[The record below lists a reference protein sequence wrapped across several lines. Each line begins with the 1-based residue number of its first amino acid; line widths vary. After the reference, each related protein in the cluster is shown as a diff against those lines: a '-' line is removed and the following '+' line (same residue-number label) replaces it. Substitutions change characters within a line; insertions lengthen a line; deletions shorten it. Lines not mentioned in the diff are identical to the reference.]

1 MKDLHLKEA
10 NEIVSNEFG
19 SDVLL
24 YTKYSS
30 TSVGRENTYFQIRK
44 KMLCKYHPHFFIQ
57 RDVSDFLLFCVSK

>member
-30 TSVGRENTYFQIRK
+30 TSVGRENIFK
-44 KMLCKYHPHFFIQ
+44 
-57 RDVSDFLLFCVSK
+57 